1 MQELTQIFENS
12 PKIIIS
18 NKSITFDN
26 ETYNWEN
33 YNIEFEIGT
42 IMVSDLK
49 KNLILEI
56 EAKNTVICQEILL
69 KNLIENFDKKYPK
82 FY

>member
-1 MQELTQIFENS
+1 MTQIFESS
-12 PKIIIS
+12 PKIQVS
-18 NKSITFDN
+18 NKSVTFDN
-26 ETYNWEN
+26 EIYDWEN

-42 IMVSDLK
+42 ITVSDLK
-49 KNLILEI
+49 KNTILEI

-69 KNLIENFDKKYPK
+69 KNLIENLDKKYPK